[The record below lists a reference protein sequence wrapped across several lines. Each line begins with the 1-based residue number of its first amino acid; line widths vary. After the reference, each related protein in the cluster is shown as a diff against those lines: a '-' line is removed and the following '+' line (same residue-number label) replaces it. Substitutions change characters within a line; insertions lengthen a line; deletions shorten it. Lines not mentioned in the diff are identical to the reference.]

1 MRKRELKRAPGS
13 GINNELHKLFEA
25 LRNPDAAV
33 PEEVTTVGAAAV
45 GAGRNFSC
53 WRKKTVLR

>member
-33 PEEVTTVGAAAV
+33 PEEVVTVGSAAV

-53 WRKKTVLR
+53 WSK